1 VSRIVGDRVYL
12 NVAADRIAALGWDR
26 LPSEL
31 SATPHAE
38 SQLTPEDEAGGP
50 AIEQPRRPGAP

>member
-1 VSRIVGDRVYL
+1 MGDRVYL